1 MVHSHIKVGK
11 LELNCV
17 VRKACNTHYLP
28 FIEKWANPWT
38 NAAEQDWGV
47 LFLKN
52 KIYK

>member
-1 MVHSHIKVGK
+1 MVHSHTRAGK

-17 VRKACNTHYLP
+17 VCKACNIYYLP
-28 FIEKWANPWT
+28 FIEKWADPWT

-47 LFLKN
+47 LFLKS